1 MALLQNQIKQGEKH
15 KTQKPKRQKY
25 EFFTKIQSFRESTNR
40 YLRGKKWEKKMNRE
54 TILINQYYTLKG
66 LKPQKVKSLLF
77 KELLIGNEAFMN
89 NFELS
94 REKG

>member
-40 YLRGKKWEKKMNRE
+40 YLRGRKSEK
-54 TILINQYYTLKG
+54 
-66 LKPQKVKSLLF
+66 
-77 KELLIGNEAFMN
+77 
-89 NFELS
+89 
-94 REKG
+94 